1 MESKL
6 KQLGLSL
13 LEFSLI
19 LIIASSIV
27 RLASSLYLPSLI
39 DMGESLNMSEK
50 TLAMTLTLFFISY
63 AVGTVFVGPLVDYY
77 GRKEMIVAGSVVFII
92 GSTFCGVAESHTALF
107 TGRVLQALGASAIPV
122 SSRAMIREYCSDI
135 DVIKVLGWL
144 AGIGGIIPIVAPA
157 LGGIITE
164 TLSWRY
170 NFYLLIVFSFLALI
184 YAYIKLPKSIDKSL
198 DISLSNIFK
207 NYINILKSPHFFIVI
222 TPLAFAFLL
231 QGVFLVSTPFIFMK
245 SYSLSA
251 FEYGLTNIITALAL
265 LFGQALAIRLIKRY
279 SIYFAYIFGGV
290 LTLIGGVIVAVFIN
304 LDILSMPL
312 FLSAMF
318 ISVSGFGT
326 TLPVGIKSI
335 MTAFDKNMGMVSA
348 LHGFITLSFMAVGS
362 YIFTLFRD
370 ILDMEY
376 ITILTMCIIS
386 VGLLMSTLSIY
397 TKRYLR

>member
-1 MESKL
+1 
-6 KQLGLSL
+6 
-13 LEFSLI
+13 
-19 LIIASSIV
+19 
-27 RLASSLYLPSLI
+27 
-39 DMGESLNMSEK
+39 
-50 TLAMTLTLFFISY
+50 
-63 AVGTVFVGPLVDYY
+63 
-77 GRKEMIVAGSVVFII
+77 
-92 GSTFCGVAESHTALF
+92 
-107 TGRVLQALGASAIPV
+107 
-122 SSRAMIREYCSDI
+122 
-135 DVIKVLGWL
+135 
-144 AGIGGIIPIVAPA
+144 
-157 LGGIITE
+157 
-164 TLSWRY
+164 
-170 NFYLLIVFSFLALI
+170 
-184 YAYIKLPKSIDKSL
+184 
-198 DISLSNIFK
+198 LSNIFK
-207 NYINILKSPHFFIVI
+207 NYINILKSPHFFVVI

-265 LFGQALAIRLIKRY
+265 LFGQALTIRLIKRY

-290 LTLIGGVIVAVFIN
+290 LTLMGGVIVAVFIN

-348 LHGFITLSFMAVGS
+348 LHGFITLSFMAMGS